1 MVATLARYLPI
12 DCGITKKNWM
22 NKQKNLRHLI
32 MLKFL
37 TMSTKSGIFPTFGL
51 FFIYFYLSLTFSFVA
66 PPRPRYFDH
75 FFVILALNLIHFP
88 ISKETCL
95 NRSDHNYSSSGIKV
109 RSCVQKWQ
117 EDAQTALFFIFFSYS
132 AKEILKLKWRR
143 NKNGRSLHVSFFNV
157 VSNFESTLCRV
168 ILNYAIMKQ
177 PANHPLETCSIS

>member
-1 MVATLARYLPI
+1 MHGEQCNNAVICTLPSANNSVIVPHCH
-12 DCGITKKNWM
+12 CGTF
-22 NKQKNLRHLI
+22 KQKNLRHLI

-132 AKEILKLKWRR
+132 AKEILKLK
-143 NKNGRSLHVSFFNV
+143 
-157 VSNFESTLCRV
+157 
-168 ILNYAIMKQ
+168 
-177 PANHPLETCSIS
+177 